1 MSECG
6 VYVYP
11 AFDPLSVMSLTSRSD
26 KPRLCLKSWAI
37 ASNFLRTSGRMREPC
52 QIRGLSSSLN
62 LTASARL

>member
-11 AFDPLSVMSLTSRSD
+11 ALLPLSVMSLTSRSD
-26 KPRLCLKSWAI
+26 SPRLCLKSRAM
-37 ASNFLRTSGRMREPC
+37 AKSFLRTSGRMREPC
-52 QIRGLSSSLN
+52 QMRGLSSSLN